1 MLSLLL
7 PCPGPLGPWAP
18 GLGIR
23 IQATRYHEFM
33 TAQMD
38 HGEAGC
44 PSVEQP
50 SLYSDW
56 ASFWGS
62 RDAHWGISDIEILK
76 RWMMGIAASG

>member
-1 MLSLLL
+1 
-7 PCPGPLGPWAP
+7 
-18 GLGIR
+18 
-23 IQATRYHEFM
+23 M